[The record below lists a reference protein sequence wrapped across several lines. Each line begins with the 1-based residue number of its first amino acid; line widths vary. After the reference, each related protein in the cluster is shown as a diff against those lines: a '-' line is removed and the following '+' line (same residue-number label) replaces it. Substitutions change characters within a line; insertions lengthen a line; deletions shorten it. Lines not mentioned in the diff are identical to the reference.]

1 MAVNRRWAKRPAPP
15 LNSRERCYFWRLK
28 AEAKA
33 VIIVHYSGK
42 ADPAAETGAGVPLE
56 RRVLDPAEPIP
67 AGAVWIDLVEPT
79 PGEDQKVERF
89 LGCKVPSH
97 ADADFTQPSESYY
110 AENGVRYLHASV
122 VSESENSPDVAEVT
136 FILTP
141 KTLVTL
147 RYDPAEAFELFGQ
160 KLGKSALR
168 TLHPDA
174 IAVGLVN
181 TIVDRSA
188 RALNKVGV
196 ELDSIAG
203 RAFRARSLDQGARS
217 RIYTETL
224 DALGREDEKI
234 SNLRESLV
242 EIERLLFFL
251 SSEGRSADA
260 PKPVREATKSALRD
274 LQSLEQDA
282 SFKAQ
287 KVQFLLDATLGFINL
302 AQNDI
307 IKLFS
312 VLAVIF
318 MPPTMIASIYGMNFK
333 LMPELEW
340 PWGYPAALILMVL
353 VAVGP
358 YVFFRWKKWL

>member
-1 MAVNRRWAKRPAPP
+1 V
-15 LNSRERCYFWRLK
+15 L
-28 AEAKA
+28 
-33 VIIVHYSGK
+33 IVHY
-42 ADPAAETGAGVPLE
+42 AVRTDPVVETGTEVGLA
-56 RRVLDPAEPIP
+56 RKILDPAEPIP
-67 AGAVWIDLVEPT
+67 PGAIWIDMVEPT
-79 PGEDQKVERF
+79 SDEDQKVDRF
-89 LGCKVPSH
+89 LGRKVPSRS
-97 ADADFTQPSESYY
+97 DPDFAQPSQSYY

-122 VSESENSPDVAEVT
+122 VSEAENTPDVTEVT

-141 KTLVTL
+141 KTFATL
-147 RYDPAEAFELFGQ
+147 RYSPGDAFELFGQ
-160 KLGKSALR
+160 KLCRSPPR

-174 IAVGLVN
+174 VAVGLVN

-196 ELDSIAG
+196 ELDSIAS
-203 RAFRARSLDQGARS
+203 RVFRAKGDQGSRS
-217 RIYTETL
+217 RIYTATL
-224 DALGREDEKI
+224 DALGRDDEKI

-242 EIERLLFFL
+242 EIERLLLFL

-333 LMPELEW
+333 VMPELEW
-340 PWGYPAALILMVL
+340 AWGYPAALILMAL

-358 YVFFRWKKWL
+358 YVFFRWKKRL

>member
-1 MAVNRRWAKRPAPP
+1 M
-15 LNSRERCYFWRLK
+15 L
-28 AEAKA
+28 
-33 VIIVHYSGK
+33 IVHCAVK
-42 ADPAAETGAGVPLE
+42 TDRDAETASGLE
-56 RRVLDPAEPIP
+56 RKILDPVEPIP
-67 AGAVWIDLVEPT
+67 PGAIWIDMVAPNAD
-79 PGEDQKVERF
+79 EDRKVETF
-89 LGCKVPSH
+89 LGSKVPSRT
-97 ADADFTQPSESYY
+97 DPDFAEPSESYY

-122 VSESENSPDVAEVT
+122 VSEGEDTPDVAKVT

-141 KTLVTL
+141 KTFVSL
-147 RYDPAEAFELFGQ
+147 RYDPGEAFELFGQ
-160 KLGKSALR
+160 KLGKSPPR
-168 TLHPDA
+168 MLHPDA
-174 IAVGLVN
+174 MAVALVN

-196 ELDSIAG
+196 ELDSIAS
-203 RAFRARSLDQGARS
+203 RAFRARGVDQGKRS

-224 DALGREDEKI
+224 DALGREEEKI

-242 EIERLLFFL
+242 EVERLLLFL
-251 SSEGRSADA
+251 MTEGRSVDA

-282 SFKAQ
+282 GFKAQ

-333 LMPELEW
+333 AMPELEW
-340 PWGYPAALILMVL
+340 AWGYPAALILMAI

-358 YVFFRWKKWL
+358 YLFFRWKNWL

>member
-1 MAVNRRWAKRPAPP
+1 V
-15 LNSRERCYFWRLK
+15 L
-28 AEAKA
+28 
-33 VIIVHYSGK
+33 IVHYAVK
-42 ADPAAETGAGVPLE
+42 TDPVAETATVVSFE
-56 RRVLDPAEPIP
+56 RKILDPVEPIP
-67 AGAVWIDLVEPT
+67 PGAIWIDMVEPT
-79 PGEDQKVERF
+79 ADEDQKVERF
-89 LGCKVPSH
+89 LGCKVPSRS
-97 ADADFTQPSESYY
+97 DPDFAEPSESYY

-122 VSESENSPDVAEVT
+122 VSEAENTPDVAEVT

-141 KTLVTL
+141 KTFATL
-147 RYDPAEAFELFGQ
+147 RYDPGDAFELFGQ
-160 KLGKSALR
+160 KLCKSPPG

-174 IAVGLVN
+174 VAVGLVN
-181 TIVDRSA
+181 SIVDRSA

-196 ELDSIAG
+196 ELDSIAS
-203 RAFRARSLDQGARS
+203 RAFRARGFDQGARS
-217 RIYTETL
+217 RSYTETL

-242 EIERLLFFL
+242 ELERLVLFL
-251 SSEGRSADA
+251 MSEGRSADA

-282 SFKAQ
+282 GFKAQ

-333 LMPELEW
+333 VMPELEW
-340 PWGYPAALILMVL
+340 PWGYPAALVLMVL

-358 YVFFRWKKWL
+358 YLFFRWKKWL

>member
-1 MAVNRRWAKRPAPP
+1 V
-15 LNSRERCYFWRLK
+15 L
-28 AEAKA
+28 
-33 VIIVHYSGK
+33 IVHYVVN
-42 ADPAAETGAGVPLE
+42 ADPVAGTTGGGLE
-56 RRVLDPAEPIP
+56 RKILDPVEPIP
-67 AGAVWIDLVEPT
+67 PGAIWIDMVEPT
-79 PGEDQKVERF
+79 ADEDQKVELF
-89 LGCKVPSH
+89 LGCKVPSRS
-97 ADADFTQPSESYY
+97 DPDFAEPSESYY

-122 VSESENSPDVAEVT
+122 VSEAENTPDVAEVT

-141 KTLVTL
+141 KTFATL
-147 RYDPAEAFELFGQ
+147 RYDPGDAFELFGQ
-160 KLGKSALR
+160 KLCKSPPR

-174 IAVGLVN
+174 VAVGLVN

-196 ELDSIAG
+196 ELDSIAS
-203 RAFRARSLDQGARS
+203 RAFRARGFDQGARS

-242 EIERLLFFL
+242 EVERLLLFL
-251 SSEGRSADA
+251 MSEGRSTDA

-282 SFKAQ
+282 GFKAQ

-333 LMPELEW
+333 VMPELEW

-358 YVFFRWKKWL
+358 YLFFRWKKWL